1 MGVEVAV
8 GASIVG
14 ALANAGGSLVQAN
27 KQKSLAQQAKKSAEQ
42 AVASARAE
50 LEKNYMEAVTLPT
63 KAYEMQREGINQ
75 QSANLLASGVEG
87 DQRGAGAVASQV
99 MAARTQAEQEL
110 GAQIQKDEIE
120 RQKLISAE
128 DARLAGARAGISL
141 QEAEGAAMAQRDAE
155 IARAQAQQ
163 NAAGAVAQGAASIA
177 QIYGSGAQP
186 GGKGTDNTGGNKASN
201 YMGPMSRN
209 APAYSGKNNNDPLG
223 FLNNMYNSW
232 GLGR

>member
-1 MGVEVAV
+1 MGLEVAA
-8 GASIVG
+8 GAAIVG
-14 ALANAGGSLVQAN
+14 GLVNMTGSFIQAN
-27 KQKSLAQQAKKSAEQ
+27 KQKGLALKAEQSAKQ

-75 QSANLLASGVEG
+75 QSANLLSYGAEG
-87 DQRGAGAVASQV
+87 DQRGVGAIASQV

-128 DARLAGARAGISL
+128 DARLAGARAGVSL

-155 IARAQAQQ
+155 IARAQATQ
-163 NAAGAVAQGAASIA
+163 NAWGSIAQTGSSLA